1 MRILIAEDE
10 YCSRLN
16 LVRQVKE
23 CLPFTPDEILEAD
36 NGKEAWKI
44 FLEKR
49 PELVLT
55 DIRMPLLTGL
65 ELTEMIYKS
74 QIPSNVIIVSGFA
87 EFEYAQ
93 KAIAFGAVGYL
104 LKPIQEQDLIKL
116 LAKKGIIQ
124 ETVPISQS
132 REFVTMSSV
141 SERLRQ
147 LITATGEGFGCEG
160 DKVLNEMFG
169 CYNEV
174 LLWMNTK
181 NSSSA
186 EIEALRASMMRF
198 IRRQNDI
205 LCKAVELDPEMWAII
220 IKNNNDKDIQKFIET
235 LLSENLQDIEI
246 CIGVSGR
253 GCELKDIREYHKQAL
268 YALSGRIL
276 FPGEKNLYFRELSDH
291 MNYQSVWNPS
301 ELKQLK
307 TYIYAGEA
315 EKAFALIKVSLFE
328 MLQVKDLSVYSII
341 DTLKMIEIVL
351 NEVVFCIYK
360 NSSDVKENP
369 VLFTTHFELFHYS
382 EPGKLLDDV
391 QNKLVQICRLTE
403 IAGDKDT
410 ENTSQLVIDYIRE
423 NYNNDI
429 TLKSLAENVFFLNCS
444 YLSHLLKI
452 KTGKNYLTYLTEVRM
467 EKASELLENS
477 EMTVTEVA
485 GLCGYNDISKF
496 IQVFKKYY
504 GETPNKYRKKEL

>member
-160 DKVLNEMFG
+160 DKVL
-169 CYNEV
+169 
-174 LLWMNTK
+174 
-181 NSSSA
+181 
-186 EIEALRASMMRF
+186 
-198 IRRQNDI
+198 
-205 LCKAVELDPEMWAII
+205 
-220 IKNNNDKDIQKFIET
+220 
-235 LLSENLQDIEI
+235 
-246 CIGVSGR
+246 
-253 GCELKDIREYHKQAL
+253 
-268 YALSGRIL
+268 
-276 FPGEKNLYFRELSDH
+276 
-291 MNYQSVWNPS
+291 
-301 ELKQLK
+301 
-307 TYIYAGEA
+307 
-315 EKAFALIKVSLFE
+315 
-328 MLQVKDLSVYSII
+328 
-341 DTLKMIEIVL
+341 
-351 NEVVFCIYK
+351 
-360 NSSDVKENP
+360 
-369 VLFTTHFELFHYS
+369 
-382 EPGKLLDDV
+382 
-391 QNKLVQICRLTE
+391 
-403 IAGDKDT
+403 
-410 ENTSQLVIDYIRE
+410 
-423 NYNNDI
+423 
-429 TLKSLAENVFFLNCS
+429 
-444 YLSHLLKI
+444 
-452 KTGKNYLTYLTEVRM
+452 
-467 EKASELLENS
+467 
-477 EMTVTEVA
+477 
-485 GLCGYNDISKF
+485 
-496 IQVFKKYY
+496 
-504 GETPNKYRKKEL
+504 